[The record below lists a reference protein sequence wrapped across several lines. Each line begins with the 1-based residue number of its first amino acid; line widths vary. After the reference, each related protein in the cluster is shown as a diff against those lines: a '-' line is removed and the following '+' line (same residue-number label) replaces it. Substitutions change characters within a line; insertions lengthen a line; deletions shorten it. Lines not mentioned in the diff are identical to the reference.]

1 MSYALTF
8 DDLDSD
14 QLVASTQ
21 SFPPF
26 QHREQ
31 EPKYSDELVWLND
44 HFDAFTMNSHGRF
57 EVYKYHR
64 QLFQG
69 QHWRELISTSWRNS
83 NLDIPFNPRHAVNF
97 IWDSIDARA
106 SMRSK
111 RKSNL
116 SFIPNDQSDISDFNN
131 AKACKL
137 LYRNRADEMNLDALH
152 VEADQHVDLF
162 GDAFIFCLWNPTL
175 FDGKGDVEVR
185 VVPPNR
191 VIPQMR
197 SDRYKLK
204 DLDHIEFVEWV
215 NVYALKA
222 MYPEEADRI
231 GSDDVLTEIDLL
243 DGRNHDNE
251 TLVHYFFHK
260 KTPYMPNGRYIIY
273 TKDVILFSGD
283 LGYEHGCLPV
293 VRDGDIEIP
302 ERFWHQSFITQVEQ
316 LQRTYNNVYSSVVRD
331 FGYNGPK
338 WMVPAGSKVKQAS
351 LNPGHNLVEYK
362 GMKAP
367 ELVAHNST
375 NYQNFDFLTKIK
387 EDIYSFGK
395 VYDISRG
402 VVPQGVTANSAL
414 RFLDEQETRRS
425 DLLFSKKSQRII
437 EVGNMMISVMAQ
449 FYKKDHA
456 RTVRTLGSN
465 NQYLI
470 KDFKGN
476 GPDFKKISQVRSET
490 ASALPDTKSGRISAI
505 VELNQ
510 VKQADPIFNRN
521 EVIQMLDMG
530 LDERFRNAATVAVTS
545 AKEMIQSLLEG
556 EDVAPIVESD
566 DLLVYY
572 SVFET
577 FMQSMTYK
585 RQVPD
590 EIKTAF
596 VTIMKTVE
604 GFLYEKA
611 KVNSKMLATISQMP
625 YFPRFFTVDIPLA
638 QLAMDT
644 PPMPPEGT
652 GADTSPLKE
661 LQKQTAES
669 EGAT

>member
-1 MSYALTF
+1 MSYSLTF
-8 DDLDSD
+8 DDLDEG
-14 QLVASTQ
+14 QLTASTQ

-31 EPKYSDELVWLND
+31 EPKYSDDLVWLND
-44 HFDAFTMNSHGRF
+44 HFDAFTMASHGRF
-57 EVYKYHR
+57 EIYRYHR
-64 QLFQG
+64 HLFQG
-69 QHWRELISTSWRNS
+69 QHWRELRNSSWRNS
-83 NLDIPFNPRHAVNF
+83 NLDVPFNPRHVVNF

-116 SFIPNDQSDISDFNN
+116 SFIPNDQSGISDFNN

-137 LYRNRADEMNLDALH
+137 LYRNRAEEMNLDAIH
-152 VEADQHVDLF
+152 IRADQHVDLF
-162 GDAFIFCLWNPTL
+162 GDAFMFVLWNPTL
-175 FDGKGDVEVR
+175 FEGKGDVEVR
-185 VVPPNR
+185 VIPPNR

-197 SDRYKLK
+197 SDRYGLE

-215 NVYALKA
+215 NTYALKA
-222 MYPEEADRI
+222 MYPDHSEDI
-231 GSDDVLTEIDLL
+231 GSDDALKEMDLL
-243 DGRNHDNE
+243 EGRLHDNE

-260 KTPYMPNGRYIIY
+260 KTPFMPKGRYIIY
-273 TKDVILFSGD
+273 TKDVILYNGD
-283 LGYEHGCLPV
+283 LPFEHGSLPV
-293 VRDGDIEIP
+293 VRDGDIEVP

-367 ELVAHNST
+367 ELVNYNST
-375 NYQNFDFLTKIK
+375 NFQNFDFLSKIK

-425 DLLFSKKSQRII
+425 DLLFAKKGQRIVG
-437 EVGNMMISVMAQ
+437 VGNLIVSTMAQ
-449 FYKKDHA
+449 YYRSDDG
-456 RTVRTLGSN
+456 RIVRTLGSN

-476 GPDFKKISQVRSET
+476 GPDFKKIHKVRTET

-510 VKQADPIFNRN
+510 VTQTDPIFNRN

-545 AKEMIQSLLEG
+545 AKEMVSALLEG
-556 EDVAPIVESD
+556 SNVPEITQSD

-585 RQVPD
+585 AQVP
-590 EIKTAF
+590 EESKASF
-596 VTIMKTVE
+596 VQILTTIE

-611 KVNSKMLATISQMP
+611 KTNGCMLATVSQMP
-625 YFPRFFTVDIPLA
+625 YFPRHYVADIPLT
-638 QLAMDT
+638 QMGMDT
-644 PPMPPEGT
+644 PPMPAEGA
-652 GADTSPLKE
+652 ADTSPLKE
-661 LQKQTAES
+661 IQKQTAES
-669 EGAT
+669 ESTT